1 VRPTVLLFDIDG
13 TLVTTAGVGRR
24 ALEAAFAARYGT
36 SAALRDVGFDGMTD
50 RAIVRAGLGALGVAA
65 DEASIDALL
74 ADYVPRLEAEIA
86 ATPSFR
92 LQRGVPAVLDAV
104 DGRPGVALGLG
115 TGNIRLGA
123 RAKLGALGVF
133 DRFRFGGFGCDHES
147 RDELLRLGA
156 ARGAAL
162 LDLAVADCRVVVIG
176 DTPRDVAAAHAI
188 GAQAIGIGSAR
199 YGCSDLLA
207 SGAAIA
213 FPDLAAPG
221 LVAALL
227 ED

>member
-1 VRPTVLLFDIDG
+1 MRPTVLLFDIDG

-24 ALEAAFAARYGT
+24 ALEGAFAARYGT
-36 SAALRDVGFDGMTD
+36 SAVLRDVGFDGMTD
-50 RAIVRAGLGALGVAA
+50 RAIVRAGLGALGVVA

-86 ATPSFR
+86 ATPAFR
-92 LQRGVPAVLDAV
+92 LQHGVPAVLDAV
-104 DGRPGVALGLG
+104 DGRPGVAFGLG

-123 RAKLGALGVF
+123 RAKLGALGVL

-147 RDELLRLGA
+147 RPELLRLGA

-162 LDLAVADCRVVVIG
+162 LGLAATDCRVVVIG
-176 DTPRDVAAAHAI
+176 DTPRDVVAAHAI

-199 YGCSDLLA
+199 FGCAELIA

-213 FPDLAAPG
+213 FPDRAAPG
-221 LVAALL
+221 IVAALL
-227 ED
+227 DD